1 MKLLEKTGGFMSS
14 IGKDLRKIVS
24 PEQVLDLI
32 EDVSAYANDATYY
45 IARKNPDAVVLAE
58 STADVSAVLKY
69 ASANRIPVVPRGAGS
84 GLAGGCTPVHGGIVI
99 DMKRMNSILEI
110 DHRNMTA
117 AVEGG
122 VVLGDFVKKVERMNL
137 FYPPDPQ
144 SSQVCTIGGNIAT
157 RAGGPRGV
165 KYGTTERYVT
175 GVEAVMA
182 DGTVITPGGKV
193 VKQSSGYDLTHL
205 FTGSEGTLCV
215 ITKGMLRLL
224 PLPREKRTIVVTC
237 ANSDQAAQIVSDVI
251 ARGAVPAMLEFL
263 VNLAIIAMNNYIKP
277 PIPLNGQAYL
287 MMEIDGSAEQVE
299 LETREIETVCSEHEA
314 MDVRV
319 ITNPAENNMYWYA
332 RSRLYPL
339 MTTIFKRV
347 ITEDITVPRDKIP
360 ELVRRIQAIGTSIGV
375 GMGLAGHAG
384 DGNMHPTILQGEI
397 SEELSQK
404 ADRAIEEIIK
414 AGLDLQGTISGEH
427 GIGIHKNRFLELE
440 HGHDQVEIM
449 KTIKRALD
457 PLNIMNPGK
466 IWTEDG
472 GAA

>member
-1 MKLLEKTGGFMSS
+1 MSS
-14 IGKDLRKIVS
+14 IGKDLRKVLRS
-24 PEQVLDLI
+24 EQVLDLA

-45 IARKNPDAVVLAE
+45 IAKRNPDAVVLPE
-58 STADVSAVLKY
+58 STADVSAVMKF
-69 ASANRIPVVPRGAGS
+69 AFANRIPVVPRGAGS
-84 GLAGGCTPVHGGIVI
+84 GLAGGCTPIHGGIVV

-110 DHRNMTA
+110 DKSNMTA
-117 AVEGG
+117 HVEGG
-122 VVLGDFVKKVERMNL
+122 VVLGDFVKKVERMGL

-175 GVEAVMA
+175 GIEAVMA

-224 PLPREKRTIVVTC
+224 PLPAAKRTLVVTC
-237 ANSDQAAQIVSDVI
+237 ASTDQAAEIVSEII

-263 VNLAIIAMNNYIKP
+263 IKLAIGAMNNYIKP
-277 PIPLNGQAYL
+277 PIALNGEAYL
-287 MMEIDGSAEQVE
+287 LMEIDGTPAQ
-299 LETREIETVCSEHEA
+299 LDTDIHEIEKVCTELGA
-314 MDVRV
+314 LDVR
-319 ITNPAENNMYWYA
+319 IINNPAESATYWYA

-347 ITEDITVPRDKIP
+347 ITEDITVPRNKIP
-360 ELVRRIQAIGTSIGV
+360 EMVRRIQAIAASVGV
-375 GMGLAGHAG
+375 AVGLAGHAG
-384 DGNMHPTILQGEI
+384 DGNIHPTILQGEI
-397 SEELSQK
+397 SDEMAQK

-414 AGLDLQGTISGEH
+414 AGLELQGTISGEH
-427 GIGIHKNRFLELE
+427 GIGIHKNKYLQLE
-440 HGHDQVEIM
+440 HGAEQVAIM
-449 KTIKRALD
+449 KSIKNALD
-457 PLNIMNPGK
+457 PFNIMNPGK

-472 GAA
+472 GAV

>member
-1 MKLLEKTGGFMSS
+1 MSS
-14 IGKDLRKIVS
+14 IGKDLRKILS
-24 PEQVLDLI
+24 SGQVLDMP
-32 EDVSAYANDATYY
+32 EDVTAYANDATYY

-58 STADVSAVLKY
+58 STADVSAVMKY

-110 DHRNMTA
+110 NNKNMTA
-117 AVEGG
+117 VVEGG
-122 VVLGDFVKKVERMNL
+122 VVLGDFVKKVERMGL

-182 DGTVITPGGKV
+182 DGSVITPGGKV

-224 PLPREKRTIVVTC
+224 PLPRAKKTIVVTC
-237 ANSDQAAQIVSDVI
+237 SSSDQAAEIVSEII

-277 PIPLNGQAYL
+277 PLPLNGQAYL
-287 MMEIDGSAEQVE
+287 LMEVDGGEEQVDVE
-299 LETREIETVCSEHEA
+299 VLEIESVCKALGAIDIRIISS
-314 MDVRV
+314 
-319 ITNPAENNMYWYA
+319 ITESAMYWYA

-360 ELVRRIQAIGTSIGV
+360 ELVRRIQAIAANVGV
-375 GMGLAGHAG
+375 SVGLAGHAG
-384 DGNMHPTILQGEI
+384 DGNMHPTILHGEI
-397 SEELSQK
+397 SEEMSRK
-404 ADRAIEEIIK
+404 ADKAIEDIIK
-414 AGLDLQGTISGEH
+414 AGLELEGTISGEH
-427 GIGIHKNRFLELE
+427 GIGLHKNKFLELE

>member
-1 MKLLEKTGGFMSS
+1 MSS
-14 IGKDLRKIVS
+14 IGKDLRKVLRS
-24 PEQVLDLI
+24 DQVLDLA

-45 IARKNPDAVVLAE
+45 IAKKNPDAVILAE
-58 STADVSAVLKY
+58 STSEVSSVLKY

-84 GLAGGCTPVHGGIVI
+84 GLAGGCTPIHGGIVI
-99 DMKRMNSILEI
+99 DMKRMNKIIEI
-110 DHRNMTA
+110 DSQNMTA
-117 AVEGG
+117 IVEGG
-122 VVLGDFVKKVERMNL
+122 VILGDFVKKVESMGL

-224 PLPREKRTIVVTC
+224 PLPASKRTLVVTC
-237 ANSDQAAQIVSDVI
+237 TSNDQAAEIVSEII

-263 VNLAIIAMNNYIKP
+263 IKMAVGVMNNYIKP
-277 PIPLNGQAYL
+277 PISLLGEAYL
-287 MMEIDGSAEQVE
+287 LMEIDGTDAQLDE
-299 LETREIETVCSEHEA
+299 ETREITKACIGLGA
-314 MDVRV
+314 LDVRV
-319 ITNPAENNMYWYA
+319 IKNPEESATYWYA

-347 ITEDITVPRDKIP
+347 ITEDITVPRNKIP
-360 ELVRRIQAIGTSIGV
+360 ELVRRIQAIAASVGVSI
-375 GMGLAGHAG
+375 GLAGHAG
-384 DGNMHPTILQGEI
+384 DGNIHPTILQGEI
-397 SEELSQK
+397 SEEIARK
-404 ADRAIEEIIK
+404 ADTAIEQIIR
-414 AGLDLQGTISGEH
+414 AGLDLKGTISGEH
-427 GIGIHKNRFLELE
+427 GIGIHKNKFLELE
-440 HGHDQVEIM
+440 HGVEQVAIM
-449 KTIKRALD
+449 KTIKRCLD

-472 GAA
+472 GNL

>member
-1 MKLLEKTGGFMSS
+1 MSS
-14 IGKDLRKIVS
+14 IGKDLRKVLRS
-24 PEQVLDLI
+24 EQVLDQV

-45 IARKNPDAVVLAE
+45 IAKKNPDAVVLPG

-69 ASANRIPVVPRGAGS
+69 AFANRIPVVPRGAGS
-84 GLAGGCTPVHGGIVI
+84 GLAGGCTPVHGGIVV
-99 DMKRMNSILEI
+99 DMKRMNNIIEI
-110 DHRNMTA
+110 DSGNMTA
-117 AVEGG
+117 IVEGG
-122 VVLGDFVKKVERMNL
+122 VVLGEFVKKVERKGL

-224 PLPREKRTIVVTC
+224 PLPAAKRTLVVTC
-237 ANSDQAAQIVSDVI
+237 TSTDQAAEIVSDII
-251 ARGAVPAMLEFL
+251 ARGTVPAMLEL
-263 VNLAIIAMNNYIKP
+263 LIKLAVGAMNNYIKP
-277 PIPLNGQAYL
+277 PISLLGEAYL
-287 MMEIDGSAEQVE
+287 LMEIDGSESQVDIDA
-299 LETREIETVCSEHEA
+299 REIERACLDLGA
-314 MDVRV
+314 LDVR
-319 ITNPAENNMYWYA
+319 IINNPEESATYWYA

-347 ITEDITVPRDKIP
+347 ITEDITVPRNKIP
-360 ELVRRIQAIGTSIGV
+360 EMIRRIQAIAASVGV
-375 GMGLAGHAG
+375 AVGLAGHAG
-384 DGNMHPTILQGEI
+384 DGNIHPTIMQGEI
-397 SEELSQK
+397 SAEMSRK
-404 ADRAIEEIIK
+404 ADQAIEEIIK

-427 GIGIHKNRFLELE
+427 GIGIHKNRYLELE
-440 HGHDQVEIM
+440 HGAEQVAIM
-449 KTIKRALD
+449 KTIKNGLD
-457 PLNIMNPGK
+457 PRNIMNPGK
-466 IWTEDG
+466 IWTETG
-472 GAA
+472 GAV

>member
-1 MKLLEKTGGFMSS
+1 MSS
-14 IGKDLRKIVS
+14 LGKDLRKIIRS
-24 PEQVLDLI
+24 DQVLDQI

-45 IARKNPDAVVLAE
+45 IVKKNPDAVVLPE
-58 STADVSAVLKY
+58 STADVSAVMKY
-69 ASANRIPVVPRGAGS
+69 ASAKRIPVVPRGAGS
-84 GLAGGCTPVHGGIVI
+84 GLAGGCTPIHGGIVV
-99 DMKRMNSILEI
+99 DMKRMNSIVEI
-110 DHRNMTA
+110 DARNMTA
-117 AVEGG
+117 TVEGG
-122 VVLGDFVKKVERMNL
+122 VVLGNFVKKVERMGL

-224 PLPREKRTIVVTC
+224 PLPKAKRTIIVTC
-237 ANSDQAAQIVSDVI
+237 ASSDQAAEIVSEVI

-263 VNLAIIAMNNYIKP
+263 IKIAVIAMNNYIKP
-277 PIPLNGQAYL
+277 PIPLNGEAYL
-287 MMEIDGSAEQVE
+287 LMEIDGTETQVDVDAA
-299 LETREIETVCSEHEA
+299 EIEKVCIELGAH
-314 MDVRV
+314 DVR
-319 ITNPAENNMYWYA
+319 IIRNPEESSTYWYA

-360 ELVRRIQAIGTSIGV
+360 ELVRRIQSIAVSVGV
-375 GMGLAGHAG
+375 SIGLAGHAG
-384 DGNMHPTILQGEI
+384 DGNIHPTILQSEI
-397 SEELSQK
+397 SEEMSRK
-404 ADRAIEEIIK
+404 AEQAIEEIIK
-414 AGLDLQGTISGEH
+414 AGLDLKGTISGEH
-427 GIGIHKNRFLELE
+427 GIGIHKNKFLELE
-440 HGHDQVEIM
+440 HGRDQVEIM
-449 KTIKRALD
+449 KNIKRALD
-457 PLNIMNPGK
+457 PFNIMNPGK
-466 IWTEDG
+466 IWIETG
-472 GAA
+472 GSL